1 MQSVVPA
8 GREMTWIRAPV
19 PSEILL
25 MIFPSRPMME
35 PTAEPGTM
43 SRKAFWPGHPGHF
56 SAGFLPLAEAT
67 VGSTEAI
74 DSDEMRRRNR
84 CCWCS
89 RSGEC
94 CEKSRETARKW
105 EFIWITLVRNVA
117 DVGPTPHFAHFET
130 FYGNVY
136 GMGRVD
142 RTQRPEISGYNENG
156 LYCKDRIAFWF
167 F

>member
-1 MQSVVPA
+1 
-8 GREMTWIRAPV
+8 
-19 PSEILL
+19 

-56 SAGFLPLAEAT
+56 SAGFLPLAEAA

-117 DVGPTPHFAHFET
+117 DVGPTPPLRSFWNFLVFTVTCTGWVGSIEPNDPKSRVTMKMGCIVRIESPFAF
-130 FYGNVY
+130 FKN
-136 GMGRVD
+136 
-142 RTQRPEISGYNENG
+142 
-156 LYCKDRIAFWF
+156 RIT
-167 F
+167 